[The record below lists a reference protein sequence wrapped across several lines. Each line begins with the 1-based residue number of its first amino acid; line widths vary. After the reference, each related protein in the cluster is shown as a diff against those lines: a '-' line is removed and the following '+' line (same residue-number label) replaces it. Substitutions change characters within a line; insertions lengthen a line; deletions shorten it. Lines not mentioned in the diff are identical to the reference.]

1 MSRVRASTTKRV
13 KLLDEHN
20 HECAMCRIS
29 LSGRVWHLDHVIPL
43 AMGGDDEPRN
53 WQPLCVQC
61 HADKT
66 GKDVPAIAKAKRVEA
81 RHKGARAPRKPI
93 QSRGFA
99 KPSPQQSATRPLTK
113 RVWRGE

>member
-1 MSRVRASTTKRV
+1 MTRRTISTTKRV
-13 KLLDEHN
+13 KLLADHGEA
-20 HECAMCRIS
+20 CAGCRIS
-29 LSGRVWHLDHVIPL
+29 LQGRPWHLDHTIPL

-113 RVWRGE
+113 RVWRQE